1 MVVWYI
7 LKSSS
12 SILKNRWGVRAP
24 LIELIKKKKNKSK
37 RRNDNNSTSIV
48 TCRYGIFLLMFN
60 SKRNS
65 ISTLDR
71 ILILIY
77 RYDKYNTSNN
87 NGTESLWD
95 CFTSSASQGNEI
107 LTKIVT
113 KQHSTLN
120 NQCNKETGA

>member
-12 SILKNRWGVRAP
+12 SILKNRWGVRAS
-24 LIELIKKKKNKSK
+24 LIELIKKQKKSK

-48 TCRYGIFLLMFN
+48 TCRYGIFLLIFN

-65 ISTLDR
+65 ISTLAR

-77 RYDKYNTSNN
+77 RYDKYNTRNN

-95 CFTSSASQGNEI
+95 CFTSSASQGSEI

-113 KQHSTLN
+113 KTAQSLN